1 MKRNT
6 LSLQKYKS
14 RTENFGQVSSKN
26 IIKNFV
32 DFLKFSGFFLERIC
46 YTVIVCHWGNETI
59 QRNTG
64 EIMNQYENGR
74 NSGAGRSGSRSGSY
88 SGSGRNSSTGRQTR
102 STTGSAKSS
111 SSSSRNTTA
120 RSNSVRSNGGSS
132 RRTSGSSRTSSRSS
146 GYYYNE
152 RRPSGA
158 RRGGHRGGPDFGK
171 LILGGVILVLAIFFV
186 VFLIKKVTGTKT
198 TTSTEAETEITVPET
213 ELEKEVSVDGINITG
228 MSREEAKAAILKDF
242 PWGMKV
248 TWQDQTY
255 EVNDLMSEKLDALL
269 EEIYTGEPKENY
281 TLDTS
286 GLEDAAAKEAETV
299 AGLWNKKA
307 KNGSI
312 SEYDASSDK
321 FLFKGAENG
330 LAVDQDQL
338 KADIL
343 SALSRK
349 DFSAVISAT
358 VNETEPEFSEATARE
373 KYKTIG
379 TFTTNTTSNEKRN
392 TNVKLAAKA
401 INGIVLQPGEE
412 FSFNNRVG
420 ERTEAKGYK
429 AAAAYNN
436 GEVVQEI
443 GGGVCQVS
451 STLYNA
457 VVKAGLKTTMR
468 RSHTFEPSYVTPGT
482 DATVSWGGPDYKFV
496 NNSSAAIGIRASYYN
511 QTCTVSIYGIPVL
524 EDGETHSLK
533 STKLSETDPPAPAYE
548 EDPTLAPGVEKI
560 KSNGSK
566 GSKWETRLVITKN
579 GEVVSQDV
587 DHSVTYKG
595 HTPVI
600 LRNTTGTTVAGA
612 SSEASAG
619 SETTVVPS
627 GESSAASPT
636 SESRKTGETTA
647 AEKATTA
654 EKTTAASK
662 TTAAET
668 TVAATTAASQQPV
681 SSPTAAGSNS
691 GSGNAPT
698 AADVGNA
705 PTIAPN
711 PGA

>member
-1 MKRNT
+1 
-6 LSLQKYKS
+6 
-14 RTENFGQVSSKN
+14 
-26 IIKNFV
+26 
-32 DFLKFSGFFLERIC
+32 
-46 YTVIVCHWGNETI
+46 
-59 QRNTG
+59 
-64 EIMNQYENGR
+64 MNQYENGR
-74 NSGAGRSGSRSGSY
+74 NSGTGRSRARSTSY
-88 SGSGRNSSTGRQTR
+88 SGSGRSTSAGRQTR
-102 STTGSAKSS
+102 TAAGSGKSS
-111 SSSSRNTTA
+111 ASSSRSTSTRSTA
-120 RSNSVRSNGGSS
+120 GRGSS
-132 RRTSGSSRTSSRSS
+132 GSSVRRTSGNSRSASSRS

-152 RRPSGA
+152 ARPSSSG
-158 RRGGHRGGPDFGK
+158 RHGGRRGGPDFGK
-171 LILGGVILVLAIFFV
+171 LAIGGVILILAIFCV
-186 VFLIKKVTGTKT
+186 TFLIKKAAGSGKAD
-198 TTSTEAETEITVPET
+198 TEQETEITVPET
-213 ELEKEVSVDGINITG
+213 ELEKEVTVDGINITG
-228 MSREEAKAAILKDF
+228 MSRDEAKAAILKDF

-248 TWQDQTY
+248 TWQDQSY
-255 EVNDLMSEKLDALL
+255 DVNDLMAEKVDSLL
-269 EEIYTGEPKENY
+269 QEIYTGEPKESY
-281 TLDTS
+281 TLDTA

-330 LAVDQDQL
+330 LAVDREKL
-338 KADIL
+338 KTDIIA
-343 SALSRK
+343 ALSRK
-349 DFSAVISAT
+349 DFTATIAAT
-358 VNETEPEFSEATARE
+358 VNEVEPEFSEAAARE

-379 TFTTNTTSNEKRN
+379 TFTTNTTSNQKRN

-420 ERTEAKGYK
+420 ERTEAKGYQ

-451 STLYNA
+451 STMYNA

-524 EDGETHSLK
+524 EDGVTHSLK
-533 STKLSETDPPAPAYE
+533 STKLSETDPPAPTYE
-548 EDPTLAPGVEKI
+548 EDPTLAPGAEKV

-566 GSKWETRLVITKN
+566 GSKWETRLIVAKN

-587 DHSVTYKG
+587 DHNVTYKG

-600 LRNTTGTTVAGA
+600 LRNSTGTTAAG
-612 SSEASAG
+612 
-619 SETTVVPS
+619 TTME
-627 GESSAASPT
+627 GDSSAAS
-636 SESRKTGETTA
+636 SAELTGETTV
-647 AEKATTA
+647 AENHKTSESATTA
-654 EKTTAASK
+654 ASHGAAADKTTAADK
-662 TTAAET
+662 ITAAET
-668 TVAATTAASQQPV
+668 TAAAATTAASQQPG
-681 SSPTAAGSNS
+681 SHPTAAGSGNS
-691 GSGNAPT
+691 SGNAPT
-698 AADVGNA
+698 AADSGNA